1 MMHWH
6 VPMQH
11 KKWVCSG
18 LLLLALL
25 IIGAPCVTG
34 CADTVEKAV
43 IGVIVVTHGAPISQW
58 NDTVRGMKHQIK
70 SPYSV
75 EPAFLDFDEERA
87 LAKAVRR
94 LEDKG
99 ANEILIVHVSP
110 SSYSSHHEEVRY
122 LAGLRKDSGF
132 YTA

>member
-75 EPAFLDFDEERA
+75 EPHFW
-87 LAKAVRR
+87 
-94 LEDKG
+94 
-99 ANEILIVHVSP
+99 ILTRSEPWLKP
-110 SSYSSHHEEVRY
+110 SD
-122 LAGLRKDSGF
+122 GLKIRGLMKF
-132 YTA
+132 